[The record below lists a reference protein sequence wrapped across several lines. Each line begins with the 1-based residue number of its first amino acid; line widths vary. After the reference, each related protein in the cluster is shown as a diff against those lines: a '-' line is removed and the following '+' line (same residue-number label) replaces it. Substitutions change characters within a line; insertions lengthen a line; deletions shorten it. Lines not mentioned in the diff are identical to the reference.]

1 MSYANGLNYLEVLD
15 LRNNSLKGMIPPALF
30 TKPLL
35 RSLDLSQNQLNGQ
48 LKEFQ
53 NASSSL
59 LRMMHL
65 SENEL
70 QGPIPVSIFKIRG
83 LNVLGLSSNQFNGT
97 INFEMIKDTNEL
109 TTLDLSGN
117 NFSFEVSGVNST
129 LFSHIGKKF
138 LNGFGN

>member
-1 MSYANGLNYLEVLD
+1 
-15 LRNNSLKGMIPPALF
+15 
-30 TKPLL
+30 
-35 RSLDLSQNQLNGQ
+35 
-48 LKEFQ
+48 
-53 NASSSL
+53 
-59 LRMMHL
+59 MMHL